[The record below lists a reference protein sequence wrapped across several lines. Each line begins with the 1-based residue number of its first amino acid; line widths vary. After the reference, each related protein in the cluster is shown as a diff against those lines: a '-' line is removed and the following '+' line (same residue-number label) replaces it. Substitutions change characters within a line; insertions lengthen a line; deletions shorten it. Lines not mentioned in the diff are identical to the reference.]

1 MRVTFQLQ
9 GGVRNDLTAL
19 INYKQMK
26 TYTTEEIYEKA
37 KEIIPKHKLIFVE
50 DVCAYMGISK
60 PTFYKY
66 IDVNSDEFNE
76 LKKMLEKNCID
87 IKVGLRKKWFDSD
100 NATLQMAL
108 YKLTSTDVEHRKLN
122 QNYTDVTTKDQEI
135 KTTTIVFGKFD
146 NDDDD
151 DDE

>member
-1 MRVTFQLQ
+1 MKVYS
-9 GGVRNDLTAL
+9 TAEL
-19 INYKQMK
+19 F
-26 TYTTEEIYEKA
+26 ERA

-50 DVCAYMGISK
+50 DVCAYLGISK

-87 IKVGLRKKWFDSD
+87 IKVGLRKKWFDSE

-122 QNYTDVTTKDQEI
+122 QNYTDVTTKDNEI

-146 NDDDD
+146 D

>member
-1 MRVTFQLQ
+1 MKVYS
-9 GGVRNDLTAL
+9 TAEL
-19 INYKQMK
+19 F
-26 TYTTEEIYEKA
+26 ERA

-87 IKVGLRKKWFDSD
+87 IKVGLRKKWFDSE

-122 QNYTDVTTKDQEI
+122 QNYTDVTTKDNEI

-146 NDDDD
+146 D